1 MNLPHRAVSKHLG
14 ATGRMSDAFAPMSCG
29 LDLSPSLADLYI
41 FGIAP
46 IDYGPMLL
54 LKPFGSRIAPDTLPS
69 IGSHRWPARHY
80 PRLWIQRPSFER

>member
-14 ATGRMSDAFAPMSCG
+14 AMGRMSDAFAPMSCG

-54 LKPFGSRIAPDTLPS
+54 LKPFGFRIAPDTLPS
-69 IGSHRWPARHY
+69 EA
-80 PRLWIQRPSFER
+80 Q